1 MTIDAQ
7 TQKILITNKIGRQMW
22 VWDSDSFYTQ
32 RLQAG
37 PYQKQNLIH
46 LRELCPNPRKI
57 LDIGMNIGMNTWEYA
72 TFAQEVHSFEP
83 VPTTYQVG
91 LDNIALNQHHQD
103 PATGWWK
110 NNDGTWASLA
120 ITGRINTYNVA
131 LGPEAGNVEMHIK
144 KNDGHN
150 RVSNDGYKTV
160 TGKEVKV
167 NTGYQRVS
175 VPQLMLD
182 SYNFTDVDII
192 KIDVEGYEL
201 NVLQGATNTLLTNRP
216 IVQVECVE
224 TQPRAFGNTIQDLMD
239 FFTERD
245 YVITT
250 ADGIVRGTEWCYV
263 KKMMDRFMIP
273 KERTDLYD
281 LNKLTKDKPVK
292 VKKVK
297 EPKQSAKAK
306 KAIENAKPTPD
317 SKFDEMWE
325 F

>member
-1 MTIDAQ
+1 MAVDAQ

-37 PYQKQNLIH
+37 PYQKQNIVH
-46 LRELCPNPRKI
+46 LRDLCPNPRKI

-72 TFAQEVHSFEP
+72 TFAKEVHGFEP
-83 VPTTYQVG
+83 VPATYQVA
-91 LDNIALNQHHQD
+91 LDNIALNKNHQD
-103 PATGWWK
+103 PELGWYK
-110 NNDGTWASLA
+110 KDGVWASLA
-120 ITGRINTYNVA
+120 ITGEIHTYNVA
-131 LGPEAGNVEMHIK
+131 LGPQAESIEMHIK

-150 RVSNDGYKTV
+150 RVSNDGYLTP
-160 TGKEVKV
+160 TGKPVKV

-175 VPQLMLD
+175 VEQVTLD

-201 NVLQGATNTLLTNRP
+201 NVLSGAEETIKNNRP
-216 IVQVECVE
+216 IVQVECVV
-224 TQPRAFGNTIQDLMD
+224 TQPKAFGQTIQDLFD

-250 ADGIVRGTEWCYV
+250 VDGIVRGPEWCYV

-273 KERTDLYD
+273 KERTDLYQ
-281 LNKLTKDKPVK
+281 TTSP
-292 VKKVK
+292 KK
-297 EPKQSAKAK
+297 SL
-306 KAIENAKPTPD
+306 
-317 SKFDEMWE
+317 FDEFYDQDE
-325 F
+325 